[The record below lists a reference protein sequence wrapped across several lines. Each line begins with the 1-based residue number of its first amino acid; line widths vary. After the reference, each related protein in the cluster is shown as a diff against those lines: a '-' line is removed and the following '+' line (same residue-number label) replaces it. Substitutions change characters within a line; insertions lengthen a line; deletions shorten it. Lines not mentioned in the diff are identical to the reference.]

1 MKPLVGD
8 DFVNYCI
15 KFGKVMAY
23 SIKQAIKHPNTNIVY
38 KGNPM
43 KTEPQSPV
51 PWWVSLGILI
61 LGIATWFLS
70 AHMGISELCE
80 ASRAMVYIPLGNIFG
95 LTTKTIQSAKK

>member
-1 MKPLVGD
+1 M
-8 DFVNYCI
+8 NYCI

-23 SIKQAIKHPNTNIVY
+23 SIKESVKHPNSKIIY

-61 LGIATWFLS
+61 LGIVTWIVSSQL
-70 AHMGISELCE
+70 GIPELCE

-95 LTTKTIQSAKK
+95 LTTKTIQGAKKG